1 MGRPGLSLSPGK
13 AWNLRVETGKGTGQ
27 NEQNGAGI
35 QGWTKSE
42 FYQFCAWGGN
52 PSFRKKDEKTTNKLK
67 GLAVQLAVNTEL

>member
-1 MGRPGLSLSPGK
+1 MSALPVAMGRPGLSLSPGK

-42 FYQFCAWGGN
+42 FYFVHREG
-52 PSFRKKDEKTTNKLK
+52 SHLLERKMKKQQIN
-67 GLAVQLAVNTEL
+67 